1 MALRMKRVVLNNAL
15 LLTTILIFIVV
26 YFLGCQLYPSM
37 QKPQVFFNLWINTA
51 PLLIVAIGET
61 FAILTKGI
69 DLSVAGMIALTSA
82 ASAAL
87 LAKGASPFIVIP
99 LMLLMGIAFGFSLGC
114 IIHFLKVEPFIVT
127 LMGLFLHQAWLI

>member
-1 MALRMKRVVLNNAL
+1 M
-15 LLTTILIFIVV
+15 
-26 YFLGCQLYPSM
+26 
-37 QKPQVFFNLWINTA
+37 
-51 PLLIVAIGET
+51 T

-87 LAKGASPFIVIP
+87 LSKGVSPFIVMP

-127 LMGLFLHQAWLI
+127 SDGSLFRTRHGLYNHPRSFTHCKSDFIVFWH